1 MQRLVAL
8 KITRDRGV
16 EPQTLAQLDHPH
28 IVRVYDQRH
37 LPQRRLQLMY
47 MQHVPGGTLQEVLDV
62 IREQSP
68 ADRSGKSML
77 KSVDQALEHHGQSP
91 VDSSTRQKL
100 SSFTWP
106 EAVCW
111 LGARLAE
118 ALGYAHGRGVLH
130 RDVKPANVLLA
141 ADGSPKLVDFNV
153 SFSSKLEGS
162 TPAAYFGGS
171 LVYMSPEQIEAYN
184 PDHSRKPD
192 DLDGRSDVYSLGLV
206 LWELLTGHRPFGDER
221 MEANQFETLKKLTER
236 RRNGLPEQALAALP
250 ANLPSGL
257 QEVLTTCL
265 APEADDRPATAGQLS
280 RRLDLCLQARVQDL
294 LHPPRVSKRHWLR
307 RWPLTF
313 FIAIGLTPSII
324 FSVFN
329 LGFNDIEIM
338 GNEIIKPEVKDYF
351 HHAQVPVI
359 NAVGFSVAIVLVVWF
374 CWPVMKLLRQS
385 GNRQKIDP
393 AALPSA
399 RRRALWI
406 GDFAGWLGMALWI
419 VTGLSFPTW
428 LHLRFGDIDGAGLR
442 EFESFLTS
450 QIATGGISSTITFFL
465 LNLIMIHVY
474 YPVLVRPEEPA
485 PDEVPGLVRLERRC
499 GLCIYATVAAT
510 FAALALVV
518 SSISGGLVKLWMGIL
533 IVIGVVC
540 CIASIKLLH
549 IIRGDL
555 ATLTVALDP
564 AGESKRS

>member
-1 MQRLVAL
+1 MYETTRKPTSDPDTIALYALAGKLDALAKAWRGDDLPPRLADFLGELTGAHRVLVLTELIKVDLEYRWQEHELPKQVEEYVEEFPELVTAGGVPCDLIYEEFHVRRNTSDPPSPEDYFARFPEQAERLRRMMNIEPERMASTMLFAPAGSGTRCGTTNRRFRFAGAVGKRLVRLGVSRAQLSMQRLVAL

-221 MEANQFETLKKLTER
+221 MEANQFETLEETDR
-236 RRNGLPEQALAALP
+236 TPPQRLAGASPGRVAGEFAQRVARSFDNLSGARGQRSTRHGRTIISP
-250 ANLPSGL
+250 ARF
-257 QEVLTTCL
+257 VLTGPSSRFAAPAEGIETTLATPL
-265 APEADDRPATAGQLS
+265 APHIFHCHRADTE
-280 RRLDLCLQARVQDL
+280 
-294 LHPPRVSKRHWLR
+294 H
-307 RWPLTF
+307 
-313 FIAIGLTPSII
+313 
-324 FSVFN
+324 
-329 LGFNDIEIM
+329 
-338 GNEIIKPEVKDYF
+338 YF
-351 HHAQVPVI
+351 
-359 NAVGFSVAIVLVVWF
+359 
-374 CWPVMKLLRQS
+374 
-385 GNRQKIDP
+385 
-393 AALPSA
+393 
-399 RRRALWI
+399 
-406 GDFAGWLGMALWI
+406 
-419 VTGLSFPTW
+419 
-428 LHLRFGDIDGAGLR
+428 
-442 EFESFLTS
+442 
-450 QIATGGISSTITFFL
+450 
-465 LNLIMIHVY
+465 
-474 YPVLVRPEEPA
+474 
-485 PDEVPGLVRLERRC
+485 
-499 GLCIYATVAAT
+499 
-510 FAALALVV
+510 
-518 SSISGGLVKLWMGIL
+518 
-533 IVIGVVC
+533 
-540 CIASIKLLH
+540 
-549 IIRGDL
+549 
-555 ATLTVALDP
+555 
-564 AGESKRS
+564 